1 MRILN
6 TMDVKIKKTD
16 KLAVIPAYASIG
28 ASGLDLSAI
37 DLIIINPGERTLL
50 RTGISIELPQ
60 GYGALVMGRSGN
72 TIKRGLFVALGLID
86 SDYRGEIGV
95 MAFNATDKKMIIQ
108 QGDRIGQLVIIPTP
122 QILLKET
129 SELSDTERGNGGF
142 GSTGI

>member
-1 MRILN
+1 ME
-6 TMDVKIKKTD
+6 VKIKKTN
-16 KLAVIPAYASIG
+16 KLAVIPTYASIG
-28 ASGLDLSAI
+28 ASGLDLTAI
-37 DLIIINPGERTLL
+37 DLVVINPGERTLL

-72 TIKRGLFVALGLID
+72 TIKRGLLVALGLID

-95 MAFNATDKKMIIQ
+95 MAFNATNQKMIIQ

-122 QILLKET
+122 QILPKET
-129 SELSDTERGNGGF
+129 SELSNTERGNGGF